1 MIDDPGAWGRL
12 VAVAIPAGALIS
24 LMIYIKSVA
33 AGQSAK
39 QICGVLAALWAAL
52 LGTVGV
58 MIVHHNMV
66 GGPLIELDTAR
77 LSVRTGN
84 LGAFGLTALLVSLIV
99 VVGLWALVIWQ
110 IRRIPSPNQEPE
122 RPEAGQ
128 EDCDNAVD

>member
-39 QICGVLAALWAAL
+39 QIGGVLAAFWAAL

-66 GGPLIELDTAR
+66 GGPLIEVDTAR
-77 LSVRTGN
+77 LSVQTDN
-84 LGAFGLTALLVSLIV
+84 LGAFRLTALLVSLIV
-99 VVGLWALVIWQ
+99 IVGLWALVIWQ
-110 IRRIPSPNQEPE
+110 VSRIPPPDQEPE
-122 RPEAGQ
+122 RPEAEQ